1 MQENLINKL
10 HEYITQ
16 NNPDVLLALQEKNS
30 VTSYLV
36 NKIRTIKDLIAQLQE
51 AKKPE
56 YIIEEVCMEELT
68 KDLRPSK
75 YNYIVNILE
84 EDFAKPYNNLQ
95 QSGRLVYEV
104 VNIIGYC
111 DPVFESLK
119 FSEEYE
125 DNRQLRYAITGVIS
139 EYLNK

>member
-16 NNPDVLLALQEKNS
+16 NNPDLLLTLQEKNG
-30 VTSYLV
+30 VTSYLI
-36 NKIRTIKDLIAQLQE
+36 NKTSIIKDLLAQLQE

-56 YIIEEVCMEELT
+56 YIIEEICMEELT

-84 EDFAKPYNNLQ
+84 EDFATTYNNLQ
-95 QSGRLVYEV
+95 QSGKLLYEV
-104 VNIIGYC
+104 VNIISYC

-119 FSEEYE
+119 FSEENE
-125 DNRQLRYAITGVIS
+125 DNRQIRYAVTGIIN
-139 EYLNK
+139 EYLNR

>member
-16 NNPDVLLALQEKNS
+16 NNPDLLLTLQEKNR
-30 VTSYLV
+30 VTSYLID
-36 NKIRTIKDLIAQLQE
+36 KINTIKDLLDQLRE

-56 YIIEEVCMEELT
+56 YIIEEICMEELT

-75 YNYIVNILE
+75 YSYIVNILE
-84 EDFAKPYNNLQ
+84 EDFANTYNNLQ
-95 QSGRLVYEV
+95 RSGKLLYEV
-104 VNIIGYC
+104 VNMIGYC
-111 DPVFESLK
+111 DQVFESLK
-119 FSEEYE
+119 FSEENE
-125 DNRQLRYAITGVIS
+125 DNRQLRYTVTGIIN